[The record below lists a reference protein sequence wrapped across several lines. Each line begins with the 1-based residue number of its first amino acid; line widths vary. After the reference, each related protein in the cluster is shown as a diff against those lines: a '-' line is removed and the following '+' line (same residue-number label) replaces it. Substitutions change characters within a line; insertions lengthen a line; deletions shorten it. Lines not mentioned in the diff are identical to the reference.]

1 MKKFKIYF
9 EFEPYDY
16 WTKNDVKEM
25 IEKVIDPIYHLGDS
39 SISEINIEEIEVEEW
54 NIKNINLIWRKSKL
68 TR

>member
-39 SISEINIEEIEVEEW
+39 SISEINIKEIEVEDEKQT
-54 NIKNINLIWRKSKL
+54 ISI
-68 TR
+68 

>member
-9 EFEPYDY
+9 EFEPYNY

-39 SISEINIEEIEVEEW
+39 SISEINIEEIEVEDDAKT
-54 NIKNINLIWRKSKL
+54 N
-68 TR
+68 

>member
-9 EFEPYDY
+9 EFESYDY

-39 SISEINIEEIEVEEW
+39 SISEINIEEIEVEDDAKT
-54 NIKNINLIWRKSKL
+54 N
-68 TR
+68 

>member
-25 IEKVIDPIYHLGDS
+25 FEKVIDPIYHLGDS
-39 SISEINIEEIEVEEW
+39 SISEINIEEIEVEDE
-54 NIKNINLIWRKSKL
+54 N
-68 TR
+68 

>member
-39 SISEINIEEIEVEEW
+39 SISELNTEEIEVEE
-54 NIKNINLIWRKSKL
+54 
-68 TR
+68 

>member
-39 SISEINIEEIEVEEW
+39 SISEINIEEIEVEDDAKT
-54 NIKNINLIWRKSKL
+54 N
-68 TR
+68 

>member
-1 MKKFKIYF
+1 MNTARMMKMKKFKIYF

-39 SISEINIEEIEVEEW
+39 SISEINIEEIEVEDDAKT
-54 NIKNINLIWRKSKL
+54 N
-68 TR
+68 

>member
-1 MKKFKIYF
+1 MKKFKIHF

-39 SISEINIEEIEVEEW
+39 SISEINIEEIEVEDDAKT
-54 NIKNINLIWRKSKL
+54 N
-68 TR
+68 

>member
-39 SISEINIEEIEVEEW
+39 SISEINIEEIEVEDD
-54 NIKNINLIWRKSKL
+54 NKRS
-68 TR
+68 

>member
-39 SISEINIEEIEVEEW
+39 SINEINIEEIEVEDD
-54 NIKNINLIWRKSKL
+54 NKRS
-68 TR
+68 

>member
-39 SISEINIEEIEVEEW
+39 SISEINIEEIEVEDD
-54 NIKNINLIWRKSKL
+54 NQRS
-68 TR
+68 

>member
-39 SISEINIEEIEVEEW
+39 SISEINIEEIEAEDDAKT
-54 NIKNINLIWRKSKL
+54 N
-68 TR
+68 

>member
-25 IEKVIDPIYHLGDS
+25 IEKVIDPIYRLGDS
-39 SISEINIEEIEVEEW
+39 SISEINIEEIEVEDDA
-54 NIKNINLIWRKSKL
+54 KTK
-68 TR
+68 

>member
-9 EFEPYDY
+9 EFVPYDY

-39 SISEINIEEIEVEEW
+39 SISEINIEEIEVEDDAKT
-54 NIKNINLIWRKSKL
+54 N
-68 TR
+68 

>member
-39 SISEINIEEIEVEEW
+39 SISEINIEEIEAEDD
-54 NIKNINLIWRKSKL
+54 NQRS
-68 TR
+68 

>member
-16 WTKNDVKEM
+16 WTKSDVKEM

-39 SISEINIEEIEVEEW
+39 SISEINIEEIEVEDES
-54 NIKNINLIWRKSKL
+54 N
-68 TR
+68 

>member
-25 IEKVIDPIYHLGDS
+25 IEKVIDPVYHLGDS
-39 SISEINIEEIEVEEW
+39 SISEINIEEIEVEDDAKT
-54 NIKNINLIWRKSKL
+54 N
-68 TR
+68 

>member
-39 SISEINIEEIEVEEW
+39 SISEINIEEIEVEDES
-54 NIKNINLIWRKSKL
+54 LHGYRK
-68 TR
+68 R

>member
-9 EFEPYDY
+9 EFEPCDY

-39 SISEINIEEIEVEEW
+39 SISEINIEEIEVEDES
-54 NIKNINLIWRKSKL
+54 N
-68 TR
+68 

>member
-1 MKKFKIYF
+1 MMKKFKIYF

-39 SISEINIEEIEVEEW
+39 SISEINIEEIEVEDD
-54 NIKNINLIWRKSKL
+54 NKRS
-68 TR
+68 

>member
-39 SISEINIEEIEVEEW
+39 SISEINIEEIEV
-54 NIKNINLIWRKSKL
+54 KNDNQRS
-68 TR
+68 

>member
-25 IEKVIDPIYHLGDS
+25 IEKVIDPIYHLRDS
-39 SISEINIEEIEVEEW
+39 SISEINIEEIEVEDD
-54 NIKNINLIWRKSKL
+54 NQRS
-68 TR
+68 